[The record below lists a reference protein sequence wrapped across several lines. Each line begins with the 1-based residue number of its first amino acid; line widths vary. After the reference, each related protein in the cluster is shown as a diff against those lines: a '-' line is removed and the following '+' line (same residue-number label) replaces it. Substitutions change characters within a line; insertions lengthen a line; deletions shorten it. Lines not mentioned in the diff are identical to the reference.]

1 MKESYLNAADNLNL
15 KCRFWIGKWISK
27 DKSVTYLWGKMGH
40 NPPAIRLLKT
50 NLTAREIVEIFWG
63 EWRRQGW
70 TPEDVKK
77 AFARGQYGF

>member
-1 MKESYLNAADNLNL
+1 
-15 KCRFWIGKWISK
+15 
-27 DKSVTYLWGKMGH
+27 MGY
-40 NPPAIRLLKT
+40 NPPNVRLLKT

-70 TPEDVKK
+70 TPEDVRE